1 MSATPLLEIKHLK
14 LSYGGI
20 AAVKGIDFYI
30 NTGELVTLIGANG
43 AGKTTTLKVIAGLLK
58 PSAGSIQFLGH
69 AIGGKPAYELAA
81 LGIGLVPEGRGVFAR
96 MTILE
101 NLQMGAYIRQGSQSS
116 KSIDHDL
123 EVALTT
129 FPRLRERLFQLAG
142 TLSGGEQQM
151 VAIARAMMA
160 KPKLLLLD
168 EPSMGLAPLMV
179 ETIFEVIQNLNQQG
193 MTILLVEQNA
203 RLALSMADRAYVME
217 SGAITLSG
225 SANQLFN
232 DDRVREAYLGADL
245 KTKETKET
253 KET

>member
-1 MSATPLLEIKHLK
+1 MSTTPLLELKHLK

-30 NTGELVTLIGANG
+30 NPGELVTLIGANG

-69 AIGGKPAYELAA
+69 AIGGRPAYELAE

-101 NLQMGAYIRQGSQSS
+101 NLQMGAYIRQGSQLSE
-116 KSIDHDL
+116 SIDRDL
-123 EVALTT
+123 EVVLAT
-129 FPRLRERLFQLAG
+129 FPRLRERLSQLAG

-151 VAIARAMMA
+151 VAMARAIMA

-179 ETIFEVIQNLNQQG
+179 ETIFEVIQKLNQQG

-225 SANQLFN
+225 SADQLFN
-232 DDRVREAYLGADL
+232 DDRVREAYLGVDI
-245 KTKETKET
+245 KTKETKEP
-253 KET
+253 

>member
-1 MSATPLLEIKHLK
+1 MSAIPLLELQHLK

-30 NTGELVTLIGANG
+30 NAGELVTLIGANG

-69 AIGGKPAYELAA
+69 AIGGQPAYELAK

-123 EVALTT
+123 EGVLAT
-129 FPRLRERLFQLAG
+129 FPRLRERLSQLAG

-179 ETIFEVIQNLNQQG
+179 ETIFEVIQNMNQQG

-217 SGAITLSG
+217 SGSITLSG
-225 SANQLFN
+225 SADQLLN

-245 KTKETKET
+245 KTKET
-253 KET
+253 

>member
-1 MSATPLLEIKHLK
+1 MSAVPLLELKHLK

-20 AAVKGIDFYI
+20 SAVKGIDLHI
-30 NTGELVTLIGANG
+30 HDGELVTLIGANG

-58 PSAGSIQFLGH
+58 PSSGSIQLLGH
-69 AIGGKPAYELAA
+69 PIGGQPAYTLAER
-81 LGIGLVPEGRGVFAR
+81 GIGLVPEGRGVFAR

-116 KSIDHDL
+116 KNIDHDL
-123 EVALTT
+123 ELALET
-129 FPRLRERLFQLAG
+129 FPRLRERLSQLAG

-160 KPKLLLLD
+160 RPKLLLLD

-179 ETIFEVIQNLNQQG
+179 ETIFGVIQHLNQQG

-217 SGAITLSG
+217 SGMITLSG
-225 SANQLFN
+225 SAHQLLN
-232 DDRVREAYLGADL
+232 DDRVREAYLGADI
-245 KTKETKET
+245 KTKET
-253 KET
+253 

>member
-1 MSATPLLEIKHLK
+1 MSTAHLLEVRNLK

-30 NTGELVTLIGANG
+30 NSGELVTLIGANG

-58 PSAGSIQFLGH
+58 PSSGSIHFLGS
-69 AIGGKPAYELAA
+69 AIGGRPAYELAE
-81 LGIGLVPEGRGVFAR
+81 LGVGLVPEGRGVFAR

-101 NLQMGAYIRQGSQSS
+101 NLQMGAYVRQGSHSA
-116 KSIDHDL
+116 KSIGHDL
-123 EVALTT
+123 EVVLET
-129 FPRLRERLFQLAG
+129 FPRLRERLSQLAG

-160 KPKLLLLD
+160 RPKLLLLD

-179 ETIFEVIQNLNQQG
+179 ETIFGVIQDLNQHG

-203 RLALSMADRAYVME
+203 RLALSMADRAYVLE
-217 SGAITLSG
+217 SGVITLSG
-225 SANQLFN
+225 TANELLN
-232 DDRVREAYLGADL
+232 DDRVREAYLGVDV
-245 KTKETKET
+245 KTSAT
-253 KET
+253 

>member
-1 MSATPLLEIKHLK
+1 MSTAHLLEVRNLK

-30 NTGELVTLIGANG
+30 NSGELVTLIGANG

-58 PSAGSIQFLGH
+58 PSSGSIHFLGS
-69 AIGGKPAYELAA
+69 AIGGQPAYELAE
-81 LGIGLVPEGRGVFAR
+81 LGVGLVPEGRGVFAR

-101 NLQMGAYIRQGSQSS
+101 NLQMGAYIRQGSHSA
-116 KSIDHDL
+116 KSIDRDL
-123 EVALTT
+123 EVVLET
-129 FPRLRERLFQLAG
+129 FPRLRERLSQLAG

-160 KPKLLLLD
+160 RPKLLLLD

-179 ETIFEVIQNLNQQG
+179 ETIFGVIQNLNQHG

-203 RLALSMADRAYVME
+203 RLALSMADRAYVLE
-217 SGAITLSG
+217 SGVITLSG
-225 SANQLFN
+225 TANELLN
-232 DDRVREAYLGADL
+232 DDRVREAYLGVDV
-245 KTKETKET
+245 KTSAT
-253 KET
+253 

>member
-1 MSATPLLEIKHLK
+1 MSTAPLLEVRNLK

-30 NTGELVTLIGANG
+30 NSGELVTLIGANG

-58 PSAGSIQFLGH
+58 PSSGSIHFLGS
-69 AIGGKPAYELAA
+69 AIGGQPAHELAE
-81 LGIGLVPEGRGVFAR
+81 LGVGLVPEGRGVFAR

-101 NLQMGAYIRQGSQSS
+101 NLQMGAYIRQGSHSA
-116 KSIDHDL
+116 KSIDRDL
-123 EVALTT
+123 EVVLET
-129 FPRLRERLFQLAG
+129 FPRLRERLSQLAG

-160 KPKLLLLD
+160 RPKLLLLD

-179 ETIFEVIQNLNQQG
+179 ETIFGVIQNLNQQG

-203 RLALSMADRAYVME
+203 RLALSMADRAYVLE
-217 SGAITLSG
+217 SGVITLSG
-225 SANQLFN
+225 TANELLN
-232 DDRVREAYLGADL
+232 DDRVREAYLGVDV
-245 KTKETKET
+245 KTSTT
-253 KET
+253 

>member
-1 MSATPLLEIKHLK
+1 MSTAHLLEVRNLK

-30 NTGELVTLIGANG
+30 NSGELVTLIGANG

-58 PSAGSIQFLGH
+58 PSSGSIHFLGS
-69 AIGGKPAYELAA
+69 AIGGQPAYELAE
-81 LGIGLVPEGRGVFAR
+81 LGVGLVPEGRGVFAR

-101 NLQMGAYIRQGSQSS
+101 NLQMGAYVRQGSHSA

-123 EVALTT
+123 EVVLET
-129 FPRLRERLFQLAG
+129 FPRLRERLSQLAG

-160 KPKLLLLD
+160 RPKLLLLD

-179 ETIFEVIQNLNQQG
+179 ETIFGVIQDLNQHG

-203 RLALSMADRAYVME
+203 RLALSMADRAYVLE
-217 SGAITLSG
+217 SGVITLSG
-225 SANQLFN
+225 TANELLN
-232 DDRVREAYLGADL
+232 DDRVREAYLGVDV
-245 KTKETKET
+245 KTSAT
-253 KET
+253 

>member
-1 MSATPLLEIKHLK
+1 
-14 LSYGGI
+14 
-20 AAVKGIDFYI
+20 
-30 NTGELVTLIGANG
+30 
-43 AGKTTTLKVIAGLLK
+43 
-58 PSAGSIQFLGH
+58 
-69 AIGGKPAYELAA
+69 
-81 LGIGLVPEGRGVFAR
+81 

-101 NLQMGAYIRQGSQSS
+101 NLRMGAYIRQSSQSS
-116 KSIDHDL
+116 ELINHDL
-123 EVALTT
+123 EEVLET
-129 FPRLRERLFQLAG
+129 FPRLRERLSQLAG

-225 SANQLFN
+225 SADELLN
-232 DDRVREAYLGADL
+232 DDRVREAYLGVDV
-245 KTKETKET
+245 KTNET
-253 KET
+253 

>member
-1 MSATPLLEIKHLK
+1 MSTTPLLELKHLK

-30 NTGELVTLIGANG
+30 NAGELVTLIGANG

-69 AIGGKPAYELAA
+69 AIGGRPPYELAE

-101 NLQMGAYIRQGSQSS
+101 NLQMGAYIRQGSQSA
-116 KSIDHDL
+116 KSIDRDL
-123 EVALTT
+123 EGVLAT
-129 FPRLRERLFQLAG
+129 FPRLRERLSQLAG

-179 ETIFEVIQNLNQQG
+179 ETIFEVIQKLNQQG

-225 SANQLFN
+225 SADQLFN
-232 DDRVREAYLGADL
+232 DDRVREAYLGVDI
-245 KTKETKET
+245 KTKETKEN
-253 KET
+253 

>member
-1 MSATPLLEIKHLK
+1 MSTAHLLEVRNLK

-20 AAVKGIDFYI
+20 TAVKGIDFYI
-30 NTGELVTLIGANG
+30 NSGELVTLIGANG

-58 PSAGSIQFLGH
+58 PSSGSIHFLGS
-69 AIGGKPAYELAA
+69 AIGGQPAHELAE
-81 LGIGLVPEGRGVFAR
+81 LGVGLVPEGRGVFAR

-101 NLQMGAYIRQGSQSS
+101 NLQMGAYIRQGSHSA

-123 EVALTT
+123 EVVLET
-129 FPRLRERLFQLAG
+129 FPRLRERLSQLAG

-160 KPKLLLLD
+160 RPKLLLLD

-179 ETIFEVIQNLNQQG
+179 ETIFGVIQNLNQHG

-203 RLALSMADRAYVME
+203 RLALSMADRAYVLE
-217 SGAITLSG
+217 SGVITLSG
-225 SANQLFN
+225 TANELLN
-232 DDRVREAYLGADL
+232 DDRVREAYLGVDVRTSA
-245 KTKETKET
+245 T
-253 KET
+253 

>member
-1 MSATPLLEIKHLK
+1 MKSARSHLLELRGLK

-20 AAVKGIDFYI
+20 AAVKGIDLYVDH
-30 NTGELVTLIGANG
+30 GELVTLIGANG
-43 AGKTTTLKVIAGLLK
+43 AGKTSSLKVLSGLLK
-58 PSAGSIQFLGH
+58 PNSGSIHFDGLSIAGR
-69 AIGGKPAYELAA
+69 PAYELAK

-101 NLQMGAYIRQGSQSS
+101 NLQMGAYLRLD
-116 KSIDHDL
+116 KHDVEL
-123 EVALTT
+123 RNDLDQVFTV
-129 FPRLRERLFQLAG
+129 FPRLQERMDQLAG

-179 ETIFEVIQNLNQQG
+179 EAIFTVIQNLAKEG

-203 RLALSMADRAYVME
+203 RLALGMANRAYVME
-217 SGAITLSG
+217 SGEITLEGVASELIHDQRIR
-225 SANQLFN
+225 N
-232 DDRVREAYLGADL
+232 AYLGEEL
-245 KTKETKET
+245 QS
-253 KET
+253 

>member
-1 MSATPLLEIKHLK
+1 MSTAHLLEVRNLK

-30 NTGELVTLIGANG
+30 NSGELVTLIGANG
-43 AGKTTTLKVIAGLLK
+43 AGKTTTLKVVAGLLK
-58 PSAGSIQFLGH
+58 PSSGSIHFLGS
-69 AIGGKPAYELAA
+69 AIGGQPAYELAA
-81 LGIGLVPEGRGVFAR
+81 LGVGLVPEGRGVFAR

-101 NLQMGAYIRQGSQSS
+101 NLQMGAYIRQGSHSA

-123 EVALTT
+123 EVVLET
-129 FPRLRERLFQLAG
+129 FPRLRERLSQLAG

-160 KPKLLLLD
+160 RPKLLLLD

-179 ETIFEVIQNLNQQG
+179 ETIFGVIQNLNQQG

-203 RLALSMADRAYVME
+203 RLALSMADRAYVLE
-217 SGAITLSG
+217 SGVITLSG
-225 SANQLFN
+225 TANELLN
-232 DDRVREAYLGADL
+232 DDRVREAYLGVDV
-245 KTKETKET
+245 KTSAT
-253 KET
+253 

>member
-1 MSATPLLEIKHLK
+1 MSIAPLLELKHLK

-30 NTGELVTLIGANG
+30 NAGELVTLIGANG

-58 PSAGSIQFLGH
+58 PSSGSIQFLGH
-69 AIGGKPAYELAA
+69 AIGGQPAYTLAER
-81 LGIGLVPEGRGVFAR
+81 GIGLVPEGRGVFAR

-101 NLQMGAYIRQGSQSS
+101 NLQMGAYIRQGSDTS
-116 KSIDHDL
+116 KNIDHDL
-123 EVALTT
+123 EVVLEI
-129 FPRLRERLFQLAG
+129 FPRLRERLSQLAG

-179 ETIFEVIQNLNQQG
+179 ETIFGVIQHLNQQG

-217 SGAITLSG
+217 SGVITLSG
-225 SANQLFN
+225 SADQLLN
-232 DDRVREAYLGADL
+232 DDRVREAYLGADV
-245 KTKETKET
+245 KTKET
-253 KET
+253 